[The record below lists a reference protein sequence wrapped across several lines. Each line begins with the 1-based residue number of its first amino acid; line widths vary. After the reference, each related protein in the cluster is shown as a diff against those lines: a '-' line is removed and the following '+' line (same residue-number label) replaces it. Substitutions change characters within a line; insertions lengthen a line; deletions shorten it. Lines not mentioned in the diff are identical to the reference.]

1 SSLVIEKLEDA
12 LKEWGAR
19 LVVVTGLA
27 FIFMHSDIPQ
37 REAVKLFEPVAEEL
51 ENLSKRDQVFFLASG
66 FSSGVEESEILSKLI
81 SVADVVLE
89 ARDREQSIG
98 VKLEKHPSNPPSKDC
113 SSSPNT
119 WSCSTRR
126 VWWR

>member
-27 FIFMHSDIPQ
+27 FIFMNSDIPQ

-51 ENLSKRDQVFFLASG
+51 ENFSRRDPVFFLASG
-66 FSSGVEESEILSKLI
+66 FLSGVEESEILSKLI

-89 ARDREQSIG
+89 ARDRGQNIR
-98 VKLEKHPSNPPSKDC
+98 VKLEKHPSKSPQKTILAP
-113 SSSPNT
+113 PNT

-126 VWWR
+126 G